1 MTVAQLHLVST
12 VFMAGL
18 IAFVQI
24 VHYPLMARVGRASFQ
39 AYEEGHTRRTGWV
52 VVPPMVVELASATWI
67 FFQAVEPADRSLAVT
82 GLVLLGVVWLSTA
95 LLQAPA
101 HARLMQGFDP
111 VVHHRLVATNW
122 IRTAAWL
129 ARVPVALL
137 LA

>member
-1 MTVAQLHLVST
+1 MAQLHLVST

-24 VHYPLMARVGRASFQ
+24 VHYPLMARVGRESFK
-39 AYEEGHTRRTGWV
+39 AYEAGHTRRTGWV
-52 VVPPMVVELASATWI
+52 VVPPMVVELVSAAWI
-67 FFQAVEPADRSLAVT
+67 FFQAVGPADRGVAASGLA
-82 GLVLLGVVWLSTA
+82 LLGVVWLSTV

-101 HARLMQGFDP
+101 HSRLMLGFDP
-111 VVHHRLVATNW
+111 LVHRRLVATNW
-122 IRTAAWL
+122 IRTGAWF